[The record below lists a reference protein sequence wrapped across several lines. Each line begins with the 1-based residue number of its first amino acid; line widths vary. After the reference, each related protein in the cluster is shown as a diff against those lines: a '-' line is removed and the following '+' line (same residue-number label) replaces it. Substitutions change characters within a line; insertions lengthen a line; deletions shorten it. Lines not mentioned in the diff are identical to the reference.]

1 MNNLPEIRDIQIP
14 DGVSFF
20 PVAYGWW
27 VVLAAGVFAF
37 MIIKIILKLR
47 RLSKRR

>member
-27 VVLAAGVFAF
+27 VVLAAGVFKTAPNQQKTLCF
-37 MIIKIILKLR
+37 
-47 RLSKRR
+47 